1 MGLETGTYISDLNA
15 SNPASGDAKSE
26 GDDHIRLVKST
37 IKATFPN
44 ITGAVTKTHTQIN
57 ALAAS
62 GANADI
68 TSMSTITNLGNT
80 SANHIAIRS
89 DGRVGIGDTTPTYK
103 LVVSNAGANGLE
115 IDPVT
120 GAASG
125 TTVLSYN
132 RSGAA
137 YSQLTL
143 DAANFSL
150 RIAGSE
156 KAAVN
161 SSGNVG
167 IGASA
172 SATVKLQAKSAGNTS
187 ASSAFFLAN
196 SDSTSLFFVRDD
208 GGINTGTA
216 ADALAGSPY
225 NLTTATAANMVVA
238 SDGFLYRSTSS
249 LKYKED
255 VRDYSRGIDAVLALR
270 PVFYKSKGSGDK
282 ARALEKELGKLP
294 KEHDTDG
301 KETKPKLP
309 KDYVLPAGPDFAG
322 FIAEEVHAIAP
333 EFVQY
338 ADDGTPD
345 ALSYGHITALLCK
358 AIQEQQA
365 LIVALTAR
373 VAKLEK

>member
-15 SNPASGDAKSE
+15 SNPASGDAKSQ

-44 ITGAVTKTHTQIN
+44 VTGAVTKTHTQIN

-89 DGRVGIGDTTPTYK
+89 DGRVGIGIATPTYQ

-120 GAASG
+120 GAGSG
-125 TTVLSYN
+125 TTLLSYN

-137 YSQLTL
+137 YTQMNL

-150 RIAGSE
+150 RIAGTE
-156 KAAVN
+156 KVVVDT
-161 SSGNVG
+161 SGNLGVG
-167 IGASA
+167 GAPLSTTRLYSKGV
-172 SATVKLQAKSAGNTS
+172 SATSSDWSVYAENSAAHTFGVRNDGATFTGLA
-187 ASSAFFLAN
+187 AS
-196 SDSTSLFFVRDD
+196 
-208 GGINTGTA
+208 
-216 ADALAGSPY
+216 SPY
-225 NLTTATAANMVVA
+225 NLTTATAENMAVL
-238 SDGFLYRSTSS
+238 SDGYLYRSTSS
-249 LKYKED
+249 IKYKEQ
-255 VRDYSRGIDAVLALR
+255 VRNYTRGIESVLALR
-270 PVFYKSKGSGDK
+270 PVLYKSKAGGDIK
-282 ARALEKELGKLP
+282 RNIDKELDKLP
-294 KEHDTDG
+294 KEVVDG
-301 KETKPKLP
+301 KEVKPSKLP
-309 KDYVLPAGPDFAG
+309 NGHVLPVSPDFAG

-345 ALSYGHITALLCK
+345 ALSYGHMTALLCK

>member
-15 SNPASGDAKSE
+15 SNPASGDAKSQ

-37 IKATFPN
+37 ILATFPN
-44 ITGAVTKTHTQIN
+44 VTGAVTKTHTQIN

-68 TSMSTITNLGNT
+68 TSLSTITNLGNT

-120 GAASG
+120 GAGSG
-125 TTVLSYN
+125 TTLSSYN

-137 YSQLTL
+137 YTQMNL

-150 RIAGSE
+150 RIAGTE
-156 KAAVN
+156 KVAMD
-161 SSGNVG
+161 SSGNLGVG
-167 IGASA
+167 GAPLSTTRLYSKGV
-172 SATVKLQAKSAGNTS
+172 SATSSDWSVYAENSAAHTFGVRNDGATFTGLA
-187 ASSAFFLAN
+187 AS
-196 SDSTSLFFVRDD
+196 
-208 GGINTGTA
+208 
-216 ADALAGSPY
+216 SPY

-238 SDGFLYRSTSS
+238 SDGFLYRFTSS
-249 LKYKED
+249 IKYKED
-255 VRDYSRGIDAVLALR
+255 VRDYSRGITTVMSLR

-294 KEHDTDG
+294 KVIVDG
-301 KETKPKLP
+301 KEVKPDKLP
-309 KDYVLPAGPDFAG
+309 ANLPLPTGPDFAG

-338 ADDGTPD
+338 AEDGSPD
-345 ALSYGHITALLCK
+345 ALSYGNMTALLCK

-373 VAKLEK
+373 VAKLEKS